1 MFKELSV
8 KECDE
13 QLVKSVDNFYLSL
26 KRISGLIGVN
36 KIIYYFR
43 YINSWQSQ
51 CIKVLLVTF
60 SNMRIY

>member
-26 KRISGLIGVN
+26 KRISGLIGV
-36 KIIYYFR
+36 
-43 YINSWQSQ
+43 
-51 CIKVLLVTF
+51 IK
-60 SNMRIY
+60 